1 MLLSFRCSED
11 LQFNASIRNRSS
23 SRPYKGR
30 SPRQSS
36 DGKETEVSR
45 VRWGRVGWSAVGWG
59 GMGRAPVLSFQT
71 LPGLLWEE
79 GRVLC
84 CSLFPLALP
93 LIGNAFLTCGCPSC
107 HDRAHEEANA
117 ARKLTAEQ
125 RKVKKVKKLK
135 EDISQ
140 GVHISVYR

>member
-1 MLLSFRCSED
+1 MLSSLLCSEN
-11 LQFNASIRNRSS
+11 LKFNASIRNRSGP
-23 SRPYKGR
+23 RPYEGR
-30 SPRQSS
+30 SPRQSP
-36 DGKETEVSR
+36 DGKETEVS
-45 VRWGRVGWSAVGWG
+45 VVGGWG
-59 GMGRAPVLSFQT
+59 PGHCLSR
-71 LPGLLWEE
+71 PSWGPYWRE

-93 LIGNAFLTCGCPSC
+93 LICNAFLTCGCPSC

-125 RKVKKVKKLK
+125 RKVKKIKKLK

>member
-1 MLLSFRCSED
+1 MCSENFKFD
-11 LQFNASIRNRSS
+11 ASIRNRSC
-23 SRPYKGR
+23 SRPHEGR
-30 SPRQSS
+30 SPCQSS
-36 DGKETEVSR
+36 DGKKTEVSAM
-45 VRWGRVGWSAVGWG
+45 GLG
-59 GMGRAPVLSFQT
+59 GN
-71 LPGLLWEE
+71 PGQVPFPDSSGGIHIWRE

-84 CSLFPLALP
+84 CSLFPSALP
-93 LIGNAFLTCGCPSC
+93 LIFNAFLTCGCPSC

-125 RKVKKVKKLK
+125 RKVKKIKKLK